1 MVNKRAAARV
11 RFQDRI
17 AKIRELQHF
26 CQLYD
31 SAYIQH
37 LEGRGES
44 NGNRM
49 PSVQCERV
57 WNQILDMEHQT
68 LIQEGRV
75 PLVIDES
82 VYEEE

>member
-1 MVNKRAAARV
+1 MVRPRVVCRV
-11 RFQDRI
+11 RFPDRI

-37 LEGRGES
+37 LEHRGES

-49 PSVQCERV
+49 PAVQCERI
-57 WNQILDMEHQT
+57 WKQILDLEHQT

-75 PLVIDES
+75 PLEIDES
-82 VYEEE
+82 VYEQD

>member
-1 MVNKRAAARV
+1 MVNTNAISRV
-11 RFQDRI
+11 HFRDRI

-37 LEGRGES
+37 LEHRGES

-49 PSVQCERV
+49 PAVQCERI
-57 WNQILDMEHQT
+57 WKQILDLEHQT

-75 PLVIDES
+75 PLEIDES
-82 VYEEE
+82 VYDSE